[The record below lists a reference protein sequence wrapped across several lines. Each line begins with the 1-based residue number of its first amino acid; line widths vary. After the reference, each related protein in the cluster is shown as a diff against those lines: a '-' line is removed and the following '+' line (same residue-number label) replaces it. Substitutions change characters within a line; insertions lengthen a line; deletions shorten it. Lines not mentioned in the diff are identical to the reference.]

1 MKKALLPI
9 QIGSS
14 AYILFNLTVI
24 VFTTLLHL
32 IKITSQHFTNFH
44 FV

>member
-24 VFTTLLHL
+24 CLYSP
-32 IKITSQHFTNFH
+32 ITSD
-44 FV
+44 

>member
-14 AYILFNLTVI
+14 AYILFQSYCNMSLQPYYI
-24 VFTTLLHL
+24 
-32 IKITSQHFTNFH
+32 
-44 FV
+44 